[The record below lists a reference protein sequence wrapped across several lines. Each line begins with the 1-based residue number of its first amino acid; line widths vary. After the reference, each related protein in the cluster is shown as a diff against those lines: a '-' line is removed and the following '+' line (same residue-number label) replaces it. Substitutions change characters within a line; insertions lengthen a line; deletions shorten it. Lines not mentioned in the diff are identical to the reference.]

1 LNEVYFCRLSEL
13 VRTIV
18 NAQNTKTQYGVALIR
33 IQNSILLGAHFI
45 KASHKQHKQY
55 FYMMASFI
63 LIVLL
68 IFASNKLAGS
78 ELTDKAVELKLQHL
92 EERIH
97 SLEQPG
103 N

>member
-1 LNEVYFCRLSEL
+1 
-13 VRTIV
+13 
-18 NAQNTKTQYGVALIR
+18 
-33 IQNSILLGAHFI
+33 
-45 KASHKQHKQY
+45 
-55 FYMMASFI
+55 MMASFI

-78 ELTDKAVELKLQHL
+78 ELTDEAVELKLQHL

-103 N
+103 NVTI

>member
-1 LNEVYFCRLSEL
+1 
-13 VRTIV
+13 
-18 NAQNTKTQYGVALIR
+18 
-33 IQNSILLGAHFI
+33 
-45 KASHKQHKQY
+45 
-55 FYMMASFI
+55 MMASFI

-103 N
+103 NVTI

>member
-1 LNEVYFCRLSEL
+1 
-13 VRTIV
+13 
-18 NAQNTKTQYGVALIR
+18 
-33 IQNSILLGAHFI
+33 
-45 KASHKQHKQY
+45 
-55 FYMMASFI
+55 MMASFI

-78 ELTDKAVELKLQHL
+78 ELTDEAVELKLQHL

-103 N
+103 SVTNLQFNFILTYNLRGCSFDVDACFIIKHSLLQNNVRKLRFSLHFKMMLES